1 MSKKRKKKKILLLS
15 DDLRLY
21 SGIATMSKELVLHTV
36 HKYDWVQVGGAV
48 KHPDAGKFFDLSESV
63 ATEMGVPDANVR
75 IIPVSGYGNP
85 DMIRHLIATENPDAI
100 LHFTDPR
107 FWGWL
112 YEMEDE
118 IRRHVPIFY
127 YNIWDDLPDPQWN
140 APFYASCD
148 LLMGISKQTYGIN
161 KRVIKKF
168 GEDYKDWQ
176 IKYVPHGV
184 SEKFY
189 PIPIGSTHY
198 SEVNKLRD
206 KLKLNN
212 KKFIVLYNNR
222 NIRRKNPGDVILAY
236 KEFCDALTKQQA
248 KECCLLMHTQPVD
261 NNGTDLMS
269 VKENICP
276 DYDVVF
282 TNMKF
287 ETDGL
292 NLLYNLVDV
301 TLNIASNEGFGLAT
315 CESIKAGTPI
325 IVNVTGGLQDQ
336 CGFQWISTNE
346 DGDVTLEF
354 ITADDYID
362 IGSLHNKRKLP
373 AHITWGNWVKP
384 VWPTNRSLQGSPAT
398 PYIFD
403 DRCSYEDVAEK
414 LKEWYDT
421 PKEKRHE
428 FGLEGSKF
436 ANSKDSNM
444 NATNMGRLFVEA
456 MEGTFKNWKPKRD
469 IVLCKI

>member
-1 MSKKRKKKKILLLS
+1 MSKKKKKILLLS
-15 DDLRLY
+15 DDLRLH

-36 HKYDWVQVGGAV
+36 HKYDWIQVGGAV
-48 KHPDAGKFFDLSESV
+48 KHPDEGKFFDLSEDIKKE
-63 ATEMGVPDANVR
+63 TGVEDANVK

-85 DMIRHLIATENPDAI
+85 EMIRHLLVAENIDAI

-107 FWGWL
+107 FWQWL

-168 GEDYKDWQ
+168 GEDYEDWQ

-189 PIPIGSTHY
+189 PIHSGAPEY

-206 KLKLNN
+206 ALKLNN
-212 KKFIVLYNNR
+212 KKFIILYNNR
-222 NIRRKNPGDVILAY
+222 NIRRKNPGDVVLAY
-236 KEFCDALTKQQA
+236 KEFCDKLTKEQA

-261 NNGTDLMS
+261 NNGTHLPD
-269 VKENICP
+269 VIDNICP

-287 ETDGL
+287 DTSGL

-301 TLNIASNEGFGLAT
+301 TVNMASNEGFGLAT
-315 CESIKAGTPI
+315 CESMKAGTPI
-325 IVNVTGGLQDQ
+325 VVNVTGGLQDQ
-336 CGFQWISTNE
+336 CGFKWIYA
-346 DGDVTLEF
+346 DGKGLVSSKF

-362 IGSLHNKRKLP
+362 LGSLHDKKKLP
-373 AHITWGNWVKP
+373 EGLTWGNWVKP
-384 VWPTNRSLQGSPAT
+384 VWPSNRSLQGSPAT

-403 DRCSYEDVAEK
+403 DRCDYEEVAEK
-414 LKEWYDT
+414 FKEWYDT
-421 PKEKRHE
+421 PKDKRQE
-428 FGLEGSKF
+428 FGLEGWNF
-436 ANSKDSNM
+436 TNSKDSNM
-444 NATNMGRLFVEA
+444 SATNMGRLFVES
-456 MEGTFKNWKPKRD
+456 MEGAFKNWKPKNE